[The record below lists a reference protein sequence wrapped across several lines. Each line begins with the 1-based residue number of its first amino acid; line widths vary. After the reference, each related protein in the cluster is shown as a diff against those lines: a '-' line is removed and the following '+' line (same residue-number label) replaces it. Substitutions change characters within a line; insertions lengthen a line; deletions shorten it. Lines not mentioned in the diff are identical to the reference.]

1 MKKEKIQEC
10 HIKFIRTI
18 SFFVA
23 AIPSSVVN
31 SLEIMRQIWLS
42 NNLLKTNILK

>member
-1 MKKEKIQEC
+1 MKKEKLQEC

-18 SFFVA
+18 SFFVTT
-23 AIPSSVVN
+23 IPLSVVN